1 MKNMRHSRPH
11 KRFFWVFV
19 LTLAFNTQWSLMN
32 KAQAQ
37 NENEAFYIYQ
47 NDGHF
52 DGFFYDEVQKIS
64 YSNMDTL
71 GIEHGQIV
79 SQEIVTADSV
89 YRIMLSAIDSVGF
102 VQPEVKYNPRLRK
115 VGEDNLFNHL
125 VSHDAEYEHL
135 VFSSATPQAIMP
147 KVGDVFASFDID
159 DGWSGKVTAVSTGS
173 GGNIEVTCEAIDDIT
188 DIFER
193 LVMVEQYDENR
204 RGQLVHRRV
213 AGHPEFNIGHPRRA
227 EGTWEG
233 DLFNFSLSAHI
244 PLYASDDLNITLDP
258 TIDGKLNIKTAWNI
272 SLFGDKYIGIT
283 TMLDF
288 GVGFGFTIDGQIKSF
303 FPSGIGGALG
313 GVPIPATCP
322 LLYLDIAPD
331 AFLRG
336 DAHVKFSAQ
345 SPKLQGGMWNKLEV
359 KNWWPS
365 MDIGFGHPGG
375 NEEFQGIDTS
385 AAGLS
390 LELNVFVQGGMLF
403 PMAFKS
409 LPVLKK
415 LFAADIRGQ
424 WFVGPKLS
432 GAIGLDLTTMPWED
446 EATYTL
452 MKNTKLSLHMF
463 DADYEVKGTVET
475 AFSGKKEVTLLD
487 GGFNIFPPLDAAVV
501 PEFGDCEE
509 AVEERIFQKKDQ
521 EAWATAPAEL
531 DGQRLPCR
539 VFSFEPSGA
548 VIFPVATGACLYKK
562 NEAGEY
568 VLVETQRNNLQ
579 YYHIH
584 QMMGQEVPKNLYPR
598 FVLWDDKTISP
609 YPDGEYK
616 VCPMVTI
623 LGKDFVAAP
632 AHEFRIGAD
641 EGGKVLMS
649 PNFVHVD
656 YREGGMYAPFGEEPY
671 LDWCIEPS
679 PEDGIY
685 YADWYDDIDIAMT
698 SADNTLKPNEAGAI
712 SSNANGLIVTGTFD
726 KNTNEGSGTFTLS
739 ASCFNERATME
750 QLYDEIFST
759 TASAWVNFMYEG
771 DNPGMNLLVSGS
783 ISHDIEGTFTV
794 RKSGSNYYYT
804 FTGNGTY
811 DLDATALSEVLNPQW
826 TELLRKYYL
835 DPMEIHTT
843 NVKQHGNAKMDYVV
857 KVKDSL

>member
-1 MKNMRHSRPH
+1 
-11 KRFFWVFV
+11 
-19 LTLAFNTQWSLMN
+19 
-32 KAQAQ
+32 
-37 NENEAFYIYQ
+37 
-47 NDGHF
+47 
-52 DGFFYDEVQKIS
+52 
-64 YSNMDTL
+64 
-71 GIEHGQIV
+71 
-79 SQEIVTADSV
+79 
-89 YRIMLSAIDSVGF
+89 
-102 VQPEVKYNPRLRK
+102 
-115 VGEDNLFNHL
+115 
-125 VSHDAEYEHL
+125 
-135 VFSSATPQAIMP
+135 
-147 KVGDVFASFDID
+147 
-159 DGWSGKVTAVSTGS
+159 
-173 GGNIEVTCEAIDDIT
+173 
-188 DIFER
+188 
-193 LVMVEQYDENR
+193 
-204 RGQLVHRRV
+204 
-213 AGHPEFNIGHPRRA
+213 
-227 EGTWEG
+227 
-233 DLFNFSLSAHI
+233 
-244 PLYASDDLNITLDP
+244 
-258 TIDGKLNIKTAWNI
+258 
-272 SLFGDKYIGIT
+272 
-283 TMLDF
+283 
-288 GVGFGFTIDGQIKSF
+288 
-303 FPSGIGGALG
+303 
-313 GVPIPATCP
+313 
-322 LLYLDIAPD
+322 
-331 AFLRG
+331 
-336 DAHVKFSAQ
+336 
-345 SPKLQGGMWNKLEV
+345 
-359 KNWWPS
+359 

-375 NEEFQGIDTS
+375 NEDFQGIDTS

-390 LELNVFVQGGMLF
+390 LELNGFVQGGMLF

-521 EAWATAPAEL
+521 EAWASAPAEL

-562 NEAGEY
+562 NDAGEY

-641 EGGKVLMS
+641 EGGRVVMS

-656 YREGGMYAPFGEEPY
+656 YREGGMYAPFGEEPDLY
-671 LDWCIEPS
+671 WTIEPD
-679 PEDGIY
+679 PNDGIY

-826 TELLRKYYL
+826 NEQFRNYYL

-843 NVKQHGNAKMDYVV
+843 NVLQHGNAKMDYVV
-857 KVKDSL
+857 KVKE